1 MEDNLPKMRGDL
13 EFIPVRYEDKQL
25 ILIRDHLDL
34 VQEGKAVPIALYR
47 IMALLDGTRT
57 VRDIQT
63 VLMREQGGIL
73 VGMEEVAGLLKQL
86 DEAYFL
92 DSERFRSARDKIIED
107 FSALGV
113 RPCSHCGKAYPT
125 DPSELRRSLDAILA
139 GRPANGVERAD
150 RITALV
156 APHIDLSV
164 GRQGYAAAYRNAR
177 ELAPTRVVVLGVGHQ
192 MEKDLF
198 CLTSKDFET
207 PLGVVRT
214 DPSQVENLSRAGEDI
229 VAPNDFAH
237 RSEHSI
243 EFQIL
248 FLQHVLG
255 GASLK
260 VVPVLC
266 GSLQACLPDYSRKA
280 YLEKAGSF
288 LETMAGVLADP
299 TEKTLIVAGVDF
311 SHVGPKFGHDRPAI
325 QLTEESE
332 AHDRRLME
340 ALCALDA
347 DQFWEESRRVNDQ
360 FNVCGF
366 SALACLCEVLP
377 ASDGKVLHY
386 ETWHEEP
393 TRSAV
398 SFGAMLF
405 EEK

>member
-1 MEDNLPKMRGDL
+1 MEDTLPKIRGDL
-13 EFIPVRYEDKQL
+13 EFIPVRHEGRQL
-25 ILIRDHLDL
+25 ILIRDHLGL
-34 VQEGKAVPIALYR
+34 VQEGRAVPVSLYQV
-47 IMALLDGTRT
+47 MALLDGTRE
-57 VRDIQT
+57 VRDIQAA
-63 VLMREQGGIL
+63 LIREQGGVL
-73 VGMEEVAGLLKQL
+73 VGLEEVAGLLKQL

-92 DSERFRSARDKIIED
+92 DSERFRSTRGKIIED
-107 FSALGV
+107 FSAMGE
-113 RPCSHCGKAYPT
+113 RPCSHCGKAYPN
-125 DPSELRRSLDAILA
+125 DPSELGRRLDEILVGVPA
-139 GRPANGVERAD
+139 EGSQGRRV
-150 RITALV
+150 TAFV

-164 GRQGYAAAYRNAR
+164 GRQGYAAAYRHAR
-177 ELAPTRVVVLGVGHQ
+177 DSAPTRVVVLGVGHQ
-192 MEKDLF
+192 MENDFF
-198 CLTSKDFET
+198 CLTAKDFET

-214 DPSQVENLSRAGEDI
+214 DKSVVENLTRAGGDI

-243 EFQIL
+243 EFQFL
-248 FLQHVLG
+248 FLQHVLEEV
-255 GASLK
+255 SLK

-266 GSLQACLPDYSRKA
+266 GFLQACLSDYSRQA
-280 YLEKAGSF
+280 YLERAKPF
-288 LETMAGVLADP
+288 LETLADVLADR
-299 TEKTLIVAGVDF
+299 TEETLIIAGVDF
-311 SHVGPKFGHDRPAI
+311 SHVGPKFGHDRPAT
-325 QLTEESE
+325 QLTDESE